1 LTLAVEEP
9 GKQLQEIVLP
19 IEKSFGPELR
29 LDLLGD
35 VLDVLRAAGK
45 QQGVPDYLDQFQ
57 KSILTSLLGLAA
69 KSIVARPRAI
79 APIRSKP
86 ERVYSKM
93 EDSPVPSG
101 QHMPMLLRRAFGQ
114 ANSGSQEL
122 RMALNEFG
130 RASGLFDEL
139 GVKRFGHTES
149 DPFQI
154 TVTSQ
159 GPAFNL
165 VDVGYGISQ
174 VLPVLVDSLE
184 APEQGTILLQQPE
197 VHLHPRAQA
206 ELGTF
211 LGKLVKQ
218 QRKTFVVETHSDY
231 IIDRV
236 RMDIRD
242 KKTLA
247 PDDVSILFFEKT
259 GGAVNIHRID
269 IDEIGNIKNAP
280 DAYRKFFME
289 EEKRYF
295 GGT

>member
-1 LTLAVEEP
+1 
-9 GKQLQEIVLP
+9 
-19 IEKSFGPELR
+19 
-29 LDLLGD
+29 
-35 VLDVLRAAGK
+35 
-45 QQGVPDYLDQFQ
+45 
-57 KSILTSLLGLAA
+57 
-69 KSIVARPRAI
+69 
-79 APIRSKP
+79 
-86 ERVYSKM
+86 
-93 EDSPVPSG
+93 
-101 QHMPMLLRRAFGQ
+101 
-114 ANSGSQEL
+114 
-122 RMALNEFG
+122 
-130 RASGLFDEL
+130 LFDEL